1 MKNFKIW
8 CLLFIIIFV
17 AACGKTNN
25 ENLSGAITQLKQT
38 DDSSGV
44 LFAKNAL
51 TAHQDKTNFNFLPTS
66 TTHQVIVHD
75 HYTLSYN
82 EQYEQAEWVA
92 YVLKKGGKDNSYK
105 RPFFIEDPKV
115 KTHSADWKNYKNS
128 GFDKGHLCPAGDMK
142 FSKKAFEDTFY
153 TSNISPQRHEFNE
166 GVWNRLEQKIRYWS
180 DKYGTVYV
188 VTGGVLT
195 ANLKTI
201 GTEKV
206 AVPEFF
212 YKVLLAKS
220 NGSYRVI
227 AFIVPNQKSDRP
239 LYEFV
244 VSTDD
249 VEKRTG
255 IDFFPQ
261 LDDKVENAL
270 EKNSDYKEWSF

>member
-8 CLLFIIIFV
+8 CLLLILIFV

-25 ENLSGAITQLKQT
+25 ENLSGAIAQIKQA
-38 DDSSGV
+38 DNPSGAS
-44 LFAKNAL
+44 FAKKAFIV
-51 TAHQDKTNFNFLPTS
+51 HQDKVNFNFLPTS
-66 TTHQVIVHD
+66 TTNQVIVHD

-92 YVLKKGGKDNSYK
+92 YALKKGGKDNSYK

-188 VTGGVLT
+188 VTGAVLT

-212 YKVLLAKS
+212 YKVLLTKS
-220 NGSYRVI
+220 NGSYRMI

-244 VSTDD
+244 VSTND

-261 LDDKVENAL
+261 LDDKLENAL
-270 EKNSDYKEWSF
+270 EKNSDYKGWSF